1 LRDTAQLMTAADMK
15 RASSPRTS
23 RSESRARTTTQAKAS
38 PATVGR
44 GGPET
49 FRHPG
54 AQHSGLSDQ
63 ARARLEEM
71 IVSLELA
78 PGSIWSE
85 AELSARL
92 GIGRTPVRE
101 ALQRLE
107 DDHLV
112 RILPRHGAQITEIN
126 VVEQLLLLELRR
138 ALDRLIAADA
148 ARRCT
153 AQERSQLLKM
163 AERLEAFESDDV
175 LAYLRQHYELKNF
188 LADCARN
195 PFVARAVMPCYAMS
209 RRFYYLYYRQV
220 PDIAT
225 ATKHHAEVIRA
236 VVVGDEKAAGAA
248 SDRLMDYVEELTR
261 ATVSSRF

>member
-1 LRDTAQLMTAADMK
+1 MARGLSSRAARPAGRARAK
-15 RASSPRTS
+15 PQAKGQPALAPRASSEGVQRTS
-23 RSESRARTTTQAKAS
+23 AE
-38 PATVGR
+38 
-44 GGPET
+44 
-49 FRHPG
+49 
-54 AQHSGLSDQ
+54 HSGLSDQ

-85 AELSARL
+85 AELSAKL

-107 DDHLV
+107 GDHLV
-112 RILPRHGAQITEIN
+112 RILQRHGAQITEIN

-148 ARRCT
+148 ARRST
-153 AQERSQLLKM
+153 AQERSRLLKM
-163 AERLEAFESDDV
+163 AEQLEAYGRESDDV

-188 LADCARN
+188 LAACARN

-209 RRFYYLYYRQV
+209 RRFYYLHYRQV
-220 PDIAT
+220 RDIAT
-225 ATKHHAEVIRA
+225 ATSHHVEVIRA
-236 VVVGDEKAAGAA
+236 VVVGDENAAVAA

-261 ATVSSRF
+261 ATVTARF

>member
-1 LRDTAQLMTAADMK
+1 MGA
-15 RASSPRTS
+15 
-23 RSESRARTTTQAKAS
+23 
-38 PATVGR
+38 GR
-44 GGPET
+44 PDL
-49 FRHPG
+49 
-54 AQHSGLSDQ
+54 ADQ

-85 AELSARL
+85 GELSTAI

-138 ALDRLIAADA
+138 ELDRMLAVGA
-148 ARRCT
+148 ARRSST
-153 AQERSQLLKM
+153 EERSQLLAM
-163 AERLEAFESDDV
+163 AQQLERFASENEDV
-175 LAYLRQHYELKNF
+175 FTFLRHHYELKTF
-188 LADCARN
+188 LASCARN

-209 RRFYYLYYRQV
+209 RRFYYLHYRQV
-220 PDIAT
+220 PDIEVA
-225 ATKHHAEVIRA
+225 AKHHANVIQA
-236 VVVGDEKAAGAA
+236 VAIGDEKRAATA
-248 SDRLMDYVEELTR
+248 SDRLMDYVEEFTR
-261 ATVSSRF
+261 ATITSRF

>member
-1 LRDTAQLMTAADMK
+1 M
-15 RASSPRTS
+15 
-23 RSESRARTTTQAKAS
+23 
-38 PATVGR
+38 R
-44 GGPET
+44 GGDAD
-49 FRHPG
+49 G
-54 AQHSGLSDQ
+54 LVSAHSGLSDQ

-107 DDHLV
+107 GDHLV

-153 AQERSQLLKM
+153 AQERSQLLRM
-163 AERLEAFESDDV
+163 AERLEAFESEDV

-188 LADCARN
+188 LAACARN

-220 PDIAT
+220 PDIAV

-236 VVVGDEKAAGAA
+236 VVVGDEKAAAAA
-248 SDRLMDYVEELTR
+248 SDRLMDYVEEADARDGQQSILSALHQR
-261 ATVSSRF
+261 SMLHRRSCERRQFLVDMCRIVASIF

>member
-1 LRDTAQLMTAADMK
+1 MK
-15 RASSPRTS
+15 RATLPRTLRAKS
-23 RSESRARTTTQAKAS
+23 RVRPKAPAKTSSAPTTRAGGDAGR
-38 PATVGR
+38 PA
-44 GGPET
+44 GGP
-49 FRHPG
+49 
-54 AQHSGLSDQ
+54 HSGLSDQ

-85 AELSARL
+85 AELSAKL

-107 DDHLV
+107 GDHLV

-126 VVEQLLLLELRR
+126 VVEQLLLLDLRR

-153 AQERSQLLKM
+153 AQERSRLLKM
-163 AERLEAFESDDV
+163 AKQLEAFASDDV

-209 RRFYYLYYRQV
+209 RRFYYLHHRQV
-220 PDIAT
+220 KDLTI

-236 VVVGDEKAAGAA
+236 VVVGDEKAAAEA
-248 SDRLMDYVEELTR
+248 SDRLMDYVENLTR

>member
-1 LRDTAQLMTAADMK
+1 
-15 RASSPRTS
+15 
-23 RSESRARTTTQAKAS
+23 
-38 PATVGR
+38 
-44 GGPET
+44 
-49 FRHPG
+49 
-54 AQHSGLSDQ
+54 
-63 ARARLEEM
+63 M

-107 DDHLV
+107 GDHLV

-163 AERLEAFESDDV
+163 AERLEAF
-175 LAYLRQHYELKNF
+175 AKAKMF
-188 LADCARN
+188 WPICA
-195 PFVARAVMPCYAMS
+195 S
-209 RRFYYLYYRQV
+209 
-220 PDIAT
+220 T
-225 ATKHHAEVIRA
+225 T
-236 VVVGDEKAAGAA
+236 
-248 SDRLMDYVEELTR
+248 S
-261 ATVSSRF
+261 

>member
-1 LRDTAQLMTAADMK
+1 MK
-15 RASSPRTS
+15 RATSPRTS
-23 RSESRARTTTQAKAS
+23 RSESRVRPKVQIKAS
-38 PATVGR
+38 PAATMRVGADTGR
-44 GGPET
+44 SAGNP
-49 FRHPG
+49 
-54 AQHSGLSDQ
+54 HSGLSDQ

-107 DDHLV
+107 GDHLV

-153 AQERSQLLKM
+153 AQERSQLLRM
-163 AERLEAFESDDV
+163 AERLEAFESEDV

-236 VVVGDEKAAGAA
+236 VVVGDEKAAAAA
-248 SDRLMDYVEELTR
+248 SDRLMDYVEKLTR

>member
-1 LRDTAQLMTAADMK
+1 MK
-15 RASSPRTS
+15 RATSLRASRPNNRT
-23 RSESRARTTTQAKAS
+23 RAKPQAKAAS
-38 PATVGR
+38 PAVIR
-44 GGPET
+44 GTRAAGE
-49 FRHPG
+49 
-54 AQHSGLSDQ
+54 AHSGLSDQ

-85 AELSARL
+85 AELSAKL
-92 GIGRTPVRE
+92 AIGRTPVRE

-107 DDHLV
+107 GDHLV

-153 AQERSQLLKM
+153 AQERSQLLGM
-163 AERLEAFESDDV
+163 AERLEAFDSEDV

-209 RRFYYLYYRQV
+209 RRFYYLHYRQV
-220 PDIAT
+220 KDLAV

-236 VVVGDEKAAGAA
+236 VVVGDEKAAVAA

-261 ATVSSRF
+261 ATVTGRF

>member
-1 LRDTAQLMTAADMK
+1 MRADNRARPKAQVKASPMLGA
-15 RASSPRTS
+15 RASSEVVERTS
-23 RSESRARTTTQAKAS
+23 VE
-38 PATVGR
+38 
-44 GGPET
+44 
-49 FRHPG
+49 
-54 AQHSGLSDQ
+54 HSGLSDQ

-71 IVSLELA
+71 IVSLELP

-85 AELSARL
+85 AELSAKL

-107 DDHLV
+107 GDHLV
-112 RILPRHGAQITEIN
+112 RILQRHGAQITEIN

-148 ARRCT
+148 ARRST
-153 AQERSQLLKM
+153 AQERSRLLKM
-163 AERLEAFESDDV
+163 AERLEAFGSESDDV

-188 LADCARN
+188 LATCARN

-209 RRFYYLYYRQV
+209 RRFYYLHYRQFK
-220 PDIAT
+220 DIAT
-225 ATKHHAEVIRA
+225 ATNHHAEVIRA
-236 VVVGDEKAAGAA
+236 VVVGDEKAAVAA

-261 ATVSSRF
+261 ATVTARF

>member
-1 LRDTAQLMTAADMK
+1 MT
-15 RASSPRTS
+15 RATLPRAG
-23 RSESRARTTTQAKAS
+23 RGDSRARSRPPVK
-38 PATVGR
+38 
-44 GGPET
+44 
-49 FRHPG
+49 PG
-54 AQHSGLSDQ
+54 AKTAAASADRAAEFGRKGVEHSGLSDQ
-63 ARARLEEM
+63 AHTRLEEM

-85 AELSARL
+85 ADLSLKL

-107 DDHLV
+107 RDHLV

-148 ARRCT
+148 ARRST

-163 AERLEAFESDDV
+163 AERLETFGDASDDV
-175 LAYLRQHYELKNF
+175 LDYLRQHYELKNF
-188 LADCARN
+188 LAGCARN

-209 RRFYYLYYRQV
+209 RRFYYLHYRQV
-220 PDIAT
+220 RDIAT
-225 ATKHHAEVIRA
+225 ATRHHAEVVRA
-236 VVVGDEKAAGAA
+236 VVVGDEKEAVAAT
-248 SDRLMDYVEELTR
+248 DRLMDYVEALTR
-261 ATVSSRF
+261 ATVTSRF